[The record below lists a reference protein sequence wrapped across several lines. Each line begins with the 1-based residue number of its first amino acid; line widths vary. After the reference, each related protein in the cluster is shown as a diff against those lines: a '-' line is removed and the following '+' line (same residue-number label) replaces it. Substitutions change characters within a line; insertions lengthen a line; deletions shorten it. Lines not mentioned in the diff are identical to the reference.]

1 MLRGGLKLLQCRN
14 LGGRG
19 VIARRLAAVVPKRQH
34 GAHGHVHLAVCRL
47 AQLLGVEHEVD
58 ELLVYL
64 DRFAA
69 RETVDGAEIIDAGI
83 LMVYVEKPVIF
94 A

>member
-34 GAHGHVHLAVCRL
+34 GAHGHVHLTVCRL